1 MKTDYAINLQSYDT
15 HINLFGICI
24 QDQLLVI
31 KAVSSSW
38 FNDLLGNFNKN
49 VVLIAWTLEECTDY
63 DFFIYY

>member
-31 KAVSSSW
+31 KAVSSTW

-49 VVLIAWTLEECTDY
+49 VGLIAWTL
-63 DFFIYY
+63 